1 MLLYLNDL
9 RLTGSNE
16 YTTSQTSFFFVQVL
30 LVKERDVSKGGCD
43 FGRFFIQAPHELIN
57 NPPHVIFKDIAI
69 TLLYG
74 VDEYRAFSL
83 RQILSKM

>member
-1 MLLYLNDL
+1 M
-9 RLTGSNE
+9 
-16 YTTSQTSFFFVQVL
+16 
-30 LVKERDVSKGGCD
+30 LVKERGVSKGGCD